1 MRSVLAVAAGYL
13 VMFVAVVAFF
23 AVALGSPE
31 ATPSPR
37 FLAASLVVGFL
48 AAGAGGWTTATIAQ
62 RAQMQHAAALV
73 GLVVAL
79 GIVSWLLS
87 AGREPLWY
95 GLANVAV
102 GAGGVLLGGYV
113 RQAQVRGSPPDTPS
127 ST

>member
-1 MRSVLAVAAGYL
+1 MRSVLAVAAGYVVL
-13 VMFVAVVAFF
+13 FVVVVVFF
-23 AVALGSPE
+23 AVALGSPA
-31 ATPSPR
+31 ATPSPG

-48 AAGAGGWTTATIAQ
+48 AAGAGGWTTATIA
-62 RAQMQHAAALV
+62 RGAEMQHAGALV

-79 GIVSWLLS
+79 GIVSLLLS

-95 GLANVAV
+95 ALANVAV

-113 RQAQVRGSPPDTPS
+113 RYAQVRGSPPGTPS